1 PGMGIGPG
9 APREPVRLVGD
20 PHAPRMLS
28 ISGAREFTREMAD
41 YARRRVQELAA
52 LDLAGY
58 VLKGAAPSCG
68 LRDVPVW
75 EDAGHASRP
84 GQGLVAAGLACAL
97 PPPAA
102 ADKRAPGPPRDLA
115 RWLYPLAFL
124 VGAALV
130 VVFMWYHIARERSL
144 VMDHWRARP
153 TTFAGDRG
161 GAGRT
166 PSRGVGPARGAAWSP
181 RGSIASPPPMAIW
194 ASRWSTRRAAWS
206 RRRAARAP
214 STRSRRRQRPRCPQR
229 RFAPT

>member
-58 VLKGAAPSCG
+58 VLKGASPSCG

-84 GQGLVAAGLACAL
+84 GQGL
-97 PPPAA
+97 
-102 ADKRAPGPPRDLA
+102 
-115 RWLYPLAFL
+115 
-124 VGAALV
+124 
-130 VVFMWYHIARERSL
+130 
-144 VMDHWRARP
+144 
-153 TTFAGDRG
+153 FAG
-161 GAGRT
+161 AL
-166 PSRGVGPARGAAWSP
+166 AAPCAP
-181 RGSIASPPPMAIW
+181 RPIAEEGELAEP
-194 ASRWSTRRAAWS
+194 
-206 RRRAARAP
+206 
-214 STRSRRRQRPRCPQR
+214 
-229 RFAPT
+229 